1 MHAKKL
7 THYFIALVIVAVMSP
22 WSLSAQSQKEVEA
35 DTLVGRQDYAG
46 ALALYN
52 KIIEKSKPKTEQEY
66 QLYYKRAVC
75 YYSLENF
82 QEALSDI
89 NRVIEKYPTPQAK
102 LLRAYIF
109 QELEDYEAQLSD
121 INELVSLNPNSAEL
135 LQWRASVLMEA
146 EKYEDAQRDI
156 RKLLESHSGPDL
168 KSYLGLTYYY
178 LDNPDSALLI
188 FDEVISEA
196 PEHTQVY
203 LYAAS
208 LCLEQDAYEL
218 ALTYINKGLRV
229 EPENI
234 SLLFYKGI
242 ALVETGQDKEG
253 CRCLTKAFDAGL
265 DDVAD
270 YLKQYCYSNQ

>member
-1 MHAKKL
+1 MQAGKL
-7 THYFIALVIVAVMSP
+7 TIHFVAIIFLALVSP
-22 WSLSAQSQKEVEA
+22 CLLYAQSEREVEA

-52 KIIEKSKPKTEQEY
+52 KIIDKSKPKTEEEFK
-66 QLYYKRAVC
+66 LYYKRAVC
-75 YYSLENF
+75 YYGLENF
-82 QEALSDI
+82 QEALNDI
-89 NRVIEKYPTPQAK
+89 NRVIEKFPTPQAK

-109 QELEDYEAQLSD
+109 QELEDYGSQLSD
-121 INELVSLNPNSAEL
+121 LNELISLNPDSPEL

-146 EKYEDAQRDI
+146 EKYEDAQKDV
-156 RKLLESHSGPDL
+156 RKLLKFQSSPEL

-178 LDNPDSALLI
+178 LDKPDSALLL
-188 FDEVISEA
+188 FDEVIAEA
-196 PEHTQVY
+196 PDYTQVY
-203 LYAAS
+203 MYAAS

-218 ALTYINKGLRV
+218 ALTYINKALAL
-229 EPENI
+229 EPDNI

-270 YLKQYCYSNQ
+270 YLKQYCYSNE